1 MNRKV
6 TFIIQARLS
15 STRLPNKV
23 ILPFW
28 NGKTILNLLIEK
40 LKKFHDCRII
50 LATSELPA
58 NIQLVD
64 VAQKA
69 NIGYFQGSENDVLQR
84 FIDAAESQDAEHIIR
99 ICADNPF
106 LDVDAIEELLT
117 EIRTNDNYDYIS
129 FLVNGSP
136 SIKTHFGFWAEY
148 VTLSALKKICA
159 NTSESLYHEHVT
171 NYIYTHPEQFNIK
184 WLSPATCVAN
194 RHDIRLTIDT
204 TNDFCNAQAIY
215 TTLAQKESFSINTII
230 EYIDQHPECAA
241 IMKNEI
247 LTNTK

>member
-1 MNRKV
+1 MKRKV

-28 NGKTILNLLIEK
+28 NGKTILDLLIEK
-40 LKKFHDCRII
+40 LKNFHDCRIV
-50 LATSELPA
+50 LATSELPE
-58 NIQLVD
+58 NLPLVE
-64 VAQKA
+64 VAKKA
-69 NIGYFQGSENDVLQR
+69 GICYFQGSENDVLQR
-84 FIDAAESQDAEHIIR
+84 FIDAAEAQDAEQIIR

-106 LDVDAIEELLT
+106 LDVNAIEELLN
-117 EIRTNDNYDYIS
+117 EIQKDENYDYVS
-129 FLVNGSP
+129 FLVNESP

-159 NTSESLYHEHVT
+159 NTSDSLYHEHVT
-171 NYIYTHPEQFNIK
+171 NYIYTHPDEFNIK
-184 WLSPATCVAN
+184 WLSPVACVAD
-194 RHDIRLTIDT
+194 RHDVRLTIDT
-204 TNDFCNAQAIY
+204 TNDFSNAQSIY
-215 TTLAQKESFSINTII
+215 TSLAKADAFSIDDII

>member
-1 MNRKV
+1 MGKKV

-40 LKKFHDCRII
+40 LKQFKDCHII
-50 LATSELPA
+50 LATSDLPT
-58 NIQLVD
+58 NLPLVD
-64 VAQKA
+64 VAKKA
-69 NIGYFQGSENDVLQR
+69 DISYFQGSENDVLQR
-84 FIDAAESQDAEHIIR
+84 FIDAAESQNAEHIIR

-106 LDVDAIEELLT
+106 LDANALEELLHEIQST
-117 EIRTNDNYDYIS
+117 ENYDYIS
-129 FLVNGSP
+129 FLVNGCP

-148 VTLSALKKICA
+148 VTLSTLKKVRIS
-159 NTSESLYHEHVT
+159 TTESLYHEHVT
-171 NYIYTHPEQFNIK
+171 NYIYTNPNQFNIK
-184 WLSPATCVAN
+184 WLSPAACAEN

-204 TNDFCNAQAIY
+204 INDFNNAQTIY
-215 TTLAQKESFSINTII
+215 ADLSQNNTFTISDII
-230 EYIDQHPECAA
+230 RYIDQHPACKST
-241 IMKNEI
+241 MKNEI